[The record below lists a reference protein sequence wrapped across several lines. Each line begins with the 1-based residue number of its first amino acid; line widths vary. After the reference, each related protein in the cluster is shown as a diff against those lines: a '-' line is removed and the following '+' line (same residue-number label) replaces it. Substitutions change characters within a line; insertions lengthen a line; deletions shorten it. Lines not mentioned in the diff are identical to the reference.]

1 MSPDSDEDEDEG
13 RPIGRRAFFGIVGVG
28 LTALAWGGGAAEL
41 ASKSMKLVVP
51 KGLRAAIPVGQAWRI
66 YSIKTPYPTFD
77 PATWRLRIDGM
88 VEHPTELT
96 HAQLLALPQAA
107 QTTDFH
113 CVTGWSVD
121 GVRWRGVRFHDLL
134 GVAKPLPRA
143 SALVFES
150 AEVPYND
157 TLTLQQAM
165 EPDAMLAHSMD
176 GAPLTRAHGAP
187 VRVVMPKMYGY
198 KGVKWLSRIYV
209 TTADLIQDGYWEQRG
224 YDRDA
229 WVGSSNGR

>member
-1 MSPDSDEDEDEG
+1 VPDVDDEVEG
-13 RPIGRRAFFGIVGVG
+13 KPIGRRAFFGLVGVG
-28 LTALAWGGGAAEL
+28 LSALAWGGGAAEL
-41 ASKSMKLVVP
+41 VARSTQLVP
-51 KGLRAAIPVGQAWRI
+51 EQLRAAIPLGQGWRI
-66 YSIKTPYPTFD
+66 YSIKTPYPKFNPTS
-77 PATWRLRIDGM
+77 WRLRIDGM
-88 VEHPTELT
+88 VEHPLELT
-96 HAQLLALPQAA
+96 YAQLLALPQAA

-113 CVTGWSVD
+113 CVTGWSVPD
-121 GVRWRGVRFHDLL
+121 VHWRGVRFADLFAA
-134 GVAKPLPRA
+134 AKPLPRA

-157 TLTLQQAM
+157 TLTLAQAM

-198 KGVKWLSRIYV
+198 KGVKWLSQIYV

-229 WVGSSNGR
+229 WVGRSNGL